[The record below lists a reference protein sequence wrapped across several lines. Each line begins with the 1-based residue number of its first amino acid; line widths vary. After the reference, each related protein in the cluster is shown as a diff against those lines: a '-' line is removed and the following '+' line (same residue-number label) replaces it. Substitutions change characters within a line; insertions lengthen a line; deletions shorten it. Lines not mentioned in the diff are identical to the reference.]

1 VVYKKY
7 MIKLSKINKTFAQ
20 HQVLDDLELELKIG
34 DRIAL
39 IGQNGA
45 GKTTL
50 IRTLLGQYVAEGQL
64 SMFGLNPRQQRVEVL
79 QKIGFVPQHSPPI
92 QMSVGELVDFSASL
106 SLNPMK
112 EEVHA
117 LAGKLEF
124 DIEAQAGKP
133 FFKLSGGMKQ
143 KLLIALALSKRPEFL
158 IMDEPA
164 ANLDPAGRKAF
175 FDELSLL
182 PQKTTML
189 LSSHRVDELLPF
201 INRIIEMDCGRIV
214 HDKQFA
220 GEIKAGKSLACKIQ
234 ITAED
239 EAISKIFDSWKFTN
253 GSNPG
258 LYSGKLAEVDLMRFF
273 NEIAQFSN
281 LIKEI
286 KMEAE

>member
-20 HQVLDDLELELKIG
+20 HQVLDELELELKIG

-50 IRTLLGQYVAEGQL
+50 IRTLLGQYTAEGQL
-64 SMFGLNPRQQRVEVL
+64 SMFGLNPRQQRIEVL

-92 QMSVGELVDFSASL
+92 QMSVGELVDFSAAL
-106 SLNPMK
+106 SLTPMK
-112 EEVHA
+112 DEVYA

-124 DIEAQAGKP
+124 DIEEQAGKP

-220 GEIKAGKSLACKIQ
+220 GEIKAVKFLIHGNSPTVQIPDSTLESLQ
-234 ITAED
+234 
-239 EAISKIFDSWKFTN
+239 
-253 GSNPG
+253 
-258 LYSGKLAEVDLMRFF
+258 KL
-273 NEIAQFSN
+273 I
-281 LIKEI
+281 
-286 KMEAE
+286 

>member
-1 VVYKKY
+1 MVYKKY

>member
-1 VVYKKY
+1 
-7 MIKLSKINKTFAQ
+7 MIKLSNINKSFAQ
-20 HQVLDDLELELKIG
+20 HQVLDELELELKIG

-50 IRTLLGQYVAEGQL
+50 IRTLLGQYTAEGQL
-64 SMFGLNPRQQRVEVL
+64 SMFGLNPRQQRIEVL

-92 QMSVGELVDFSASL
+92 QMSVGELVDFSAAL
-106 SLNPMK
+106 SLTPMK
-112 EEVHA
+112 DEVYA

-124 DIEAQAGKP
+124 DIEEQAGKP

-182 PQKTTML
+182 PQNTTML

-214 HDKQFA
+214 HDQQLA
-220 GEIKAGKSLACKIQ
+220 DEIKAGKSLDCKIQ
-234 ITAED
+234 ITGES
-239 EAISKIFDSWKFTN
+239 EAIRKTLDSWKFSN

-258 LYSGKLAEVDLMRFF
+258 LYSGKLAEADRTKFF
-273 NEIAQFSN
+273 IEIAQFSKQ
-281 LIKEI
+281 IKEL